1 MRNTRR
7 LLAAAGALGML
18 ALTACGPAS
27 ASGSSGS
34 AKSGEINVMAIS
46 VLQSSSLSF
55 PDESAAMQAN
65 VDTINAAGGIGGK
78 KINLIVCNDQFDPN
92 VAAKCARQAASD
104 DVAAVLEPFEPYTE
118 QIDPILQAAGIPMVY
133 SEFST
138 TTDGSS
144 PTAFLRDA
152 GVPGGYASL
161 GLGLAKE
168 GCKKIGAVVV
178 QESNNLLGEKW
189 LANGA
194 KIGGV
199 PVVQAPVTQDQA
211 DFSSPVAK
219 LASQGADCLVPD
231 TLPQQGAKVVS
242 AAAQSGHRLRLGAIS
257 AEFAAPQLAALGS
270 AANGMLLTGQNYQP
284 SDTSVPAVK
293 AVLDGMAKYSP
304 KVPLQDNFGIG
315 GWASVTGLAEVLKSV
330 HGPVTK
336 DSVMQAAAKASY
348 DTGLYASF
356 SASSPPPV
364 SAFPRAKNWSYLTW
378 TVQHGKPV
386 LKSRRFIPVPAGL

>member
-1 MRNTRR
+1 MWNRRR
-7 LLAAAGALGML
+7 LLAAVGALGALAL

-27 ASGSSGS
+27 ASGS

-46 VLQSSSLSF
+46 VVQSSSLSF

-92 VAAKCARQAASD
+92 VAAKCARQAVSD
-104 DVAAVLEPFEPYTE
+104 DVAAVLEPFEPYTQE
-118 QIDPILQAAGIPMVY
+118 VDPILQAAGIPMVY

-144 PTAFLRDA
+144 PVAFLRDA

-161 GLGLAKE
+161 GIGLAKE

-178 QESNNLLGEKW
+178 QESNNLLGETW

-194 KIGGV
+194 KTRGV
-199 PVVQAPVTQDQA
+199 PVIQAPVTQDQA
-211 DFSSPVAK
+211 DFSSPVAR
-219 LASQGADCLVPD
+219 LVSQGADCIVPD

-242 AAAQSGHRLRLGAIS
+242 AAAQSGHPVRIGAIS
-257 AEFAAPQLAALGS
+257 AEFAAPQLAALGP

-293 AVLDGMAKYSP
+293 AVVAGMAKYSP

-315 GWASVTGLAEVLKSV
+315 GWASVTGLEQILKSI

-336 DSVMQAAAKASY
+336 NSVTQAAAKTTY
-348 DTGLYASF
+348 DTGLYAPF
-356 SASSPPPV
+356 SASSLPPV
-364 SAFPRAKNWSYLTW
+364 SAFPRAKNWSYLMW
-378 TVQHGKPV
+378 TVQRGKPV
-386 LKSRRFIPVPAGL
+386 LKSRQFVPVPSGL